1 MSSGYFSA
9 ENLQARRKWHDTL
22 KCQKKTNKL
31 TKKRKEKINLQL
43 SIFYQQ
49 SNYSELKKREKISQ
63 TREISELTM
72 A

>member
-31 TKKRKEKINLQL
+31 TKKKK
-43 SIFYQQ
+43 
-49 SNYSELKKREKISQ
+49 KKRK
-63 TREISELTM
+63 
-72 A
+72 